1 MYPSRSADGLV
12 VVGYDGSA
20 ASQRALVWAA
30 AVSRALGD
38 ELRIIHAV
46 ELVLLPGRRSHALRP
61 LSPSLEMVAETMVGG
76 PSTWPGKPLA
86 RSRVRAV
93 HAFGG
98 PAGELV
104 DASMT
109 ADLVVLGTRGRGRA
123 RSALIGSVSSAVA
136 ARAYC
141 PVVVLHDLAHP
152 ARGARRDVAVPG
164 PGCEVVCAVTP
175 AADSAHEGRV
185 ERLVSAAARV
195 AVGCAAPLRL
205 VTVLPS
211 TASGPSGRSG
221 RAGRAGPRPVPYDTD
236 GLVRCHSGLE
246 VTSQTLL
253 GDPVEA
259 LTRTSRDAGLLVIGA
274 PHTGGVAAV
283 LAGTPAY
290 RIIHDATCPVMLVH

>member
-1 MYPSRSADGLV
+1 MSPSTPADGLV

-30 AVSRALGD
+30 GVARALGD

-46 ELVLLPGRRSHALRP
+46 ELDLVAGRRGRALRP
-61 LSPSLEMVAETMVGG
+61 LNPSLEMVAETMVGG
-76 PSTWPGKPLA
+76 PSTWPGQPMA

-123 RSALIGSVSSAVA
+123 RSALVGSVSSAVA
-136 ARAYC
+136 AHAYC

-152 ARGARRDVAVPG
+152 ARGARRAVSVPG

-175 AADSAHEGRV
+175 AADSEHQGEHEGRV
-185 ERLVSAAARV
+185 ERRVAAAVRL
-195 AVGCAAPLRL
+195 AAGCSAPLRL
-205 VTVLPS
+205 VTVLPQPGATS
-211 TASGPSGRSG
+211 SE
-221 RAGRAGPRPVPYDTD
+221 RPGLEAVPYDTD
-236 GLVRCHSGLE
+236 DLARGHPGLE
-246 VTSQTLL
+246 VTPQTLF
-253 GDPVEA
+253 GDPVDA
-259 LTRTSRDAGLLVIGA
+259 LTCTSRDAGVLVIGA
-274 PHTGGVAAV
+274 PHAGGVAAV

-290 RIIHDATCPVMLVH
+290 RVIRDASCPVMVVH